1 MTELE
6 LNFFFKCTGSPC
18 DIQLPSLRLHV
29 SLSSSQAQWDGL
41 TGHIVLNKTDGLRR
55 DFDLD
60 IISLKED
67 GAARV
72 STERPRAANYNT
84 LMLPPHCL
92 VLSIKVCVCVCV
104 DPVVAG
110 PSNSS
115 LHSLLFFFITI
126 IFTAATT
133 HLFFFSTP
141 SVSIPWNCNIKTV
154 SQRAGVASTEGG
166 LRFVPSSVH
175 MWFPPFSAPSF
186 SPHSVCTLLL
196 SAPWPVNLVSLHWLV
211 YREVKSLYLTFYFY
225 SRLGSD
231 SGTLSSPRENIK

>member
-92 VLSIKVCVCVCV
+92 VLSIKVCVCVC
-104 DPVVAG
+104 G
-110 PSNSS
+110 PCRCW
-115 LHSLLFFFITI
+115 
-126 IFTAATT
+126 
-133 HLFFFSTP
+133 
-141 SVSIPWNCNIKTV
+141 SI
-154 SQRAGVASTEGG
+154 
-166 LRFVPSSVH
+166 
-175 MWFPPFSAPSF
+175 
-186 SPHSVCTLLL
+186 
-196 SAPWPVNLVSLHWLV
+196 
-211 YREVKSLYLTFYFY
+211 
-225 SRLGSD
+225 
-231 SGTLSSPRENIK
+231 